1 MANYVGERGVVME
14 DNKEEENDNNI
25 SDCATRKAFANT
37 LMEDVDDEEIPEDG
51 HVDDLVRFYKMHI
64 GTAKM
69 IKKKAKLQL

>member
-1 MANYVGERGVVME
+1 
-14 DNKEEENDNNI
+14 
-25 SDCATRKAFANT
+25 
-37 LMEDVDDEEIPEDG
+37 MEDVDEEEIPEDG